1 MKHAVPHD
9 LGQDKA
15 KQVAEAAF
23 GSYKRKLAKYDP
35 QTRWVNDRRAEI
47 SFSVKGMTMN
57 GALEVTERSIDMEL
71 DVPFLL
77 RPFKGK
83 ALSIIEAEI
92 RAWLAKAK
100 DGQI

>member
-9 LGQDKA
+9 LGKDKA
-15 KQVAEAAF
+15 KQVTEAAF
-23 GSYKRKLAKYDP
+23 ASYQRKLAKYDP
-35 QTRWVNDRRAEI
+35 QTRWVSDRRAVI
-47 SFSVKGMTMN
+47 SFSVKGITMR
-57 GALEVTERSIDMEL
+57 GALEVTDSSIDMEL

-83 ALSIIEAEI
+83 ALGIIEAEI

-100 DGQI
+100 AGEV